1 MNPIKNW
8 GELRCSGRVSVSCST
23 SGTHLSY
30 YSSLLIEKSLDIND
44 IKLFLRSTF
53 LIQKRKYFDVMFC
66 CVFQV
71 VYITAH
77 FRPQLCFNLNRKST
91 TQYLGLV
98 GVAIALPPPTITEL
112 RIESDTFIM
121 RLTPNLK
128 VIYCDTM

>member
-1 MNPIKNW
+1 M
-8 GELRCSGRVSVSCST
+8 VSSSCST

-30 YSSLLIEKSLDIND
+30 HSSLLIEKSSDNNIQ
-44 IKLFLRSTF
+44 LFLRSG
-53 LIQKRKYFDVMFC
+53 LLVQKRKQYFDVRFC
-66 CVFQV
+66 CIFQV
-71 VYITAH
+71 VYITAQ

-121 RLTPNLK
+121 RLSPNLK